1 MKKKGTR
8 LLALLLAAMMVLTA
22 CGGGGEPKQP
32 DTTDTP
38 PATTDGETPSTTP
51 ETPTTP
57 VTDNKGEP
65 IKDFVTY
72 QTATAEME
80 TLFTLYSESAGD
92 LDYLTNCIAGL
103 LEIDNRGK
111 FIPGIAKEWDTPD
124 EGKTWTFKLRDD
136 VVWVDVNGNEMAKCT
151 SKDWL
156 TSLEY
161 VLNWHKNSGRNSSMP
176 RMMIAGA
183 EEYFKTVEAMDEAEA
198 LELNCDSDLFKNTV
212 GIEAPDDYTL
222 VYHCVSNMLY
232 FDSLAVSAALMPLS
246 QGQLDAVGVGSEM
259 NSIENTDLWYNGPYI
274 MTEYI
279 QNNSKTFT
287 RNESYYDKDCTLFDT
302 VTVLMVDDVLMGQQ
316 LFMNGEVD
324 IAPLSE
330 SNLRTI
336 YGDPNNEWY
345 EHLVEGRPSKY
356 SYQAHFNFH
365 KKLDDG
371 SEDDNWNNAIANT
384 AFRQSIYYG
393 MDLTNYWARTNF
405 IHPEKCENVA
415 YTMKGLLYFSDGT
428 DYVEHVWEKIGLPD
442 GRGRYD
448 ATKAQQLVEQAKQE
462 LEGKV
467 TFPVQLDH
475 WIAASNQNSLDQ
487 AVVLK
492 EIIEAIGGPEYIT
505 LNIRTY
511 ATSLQKEVTDFRLHC
526 WSFGNGWGADYADPE
541 NFLFQELYDD
551 AGALYSMN
559 TSFINEATDPQL
571 IEDYKTYTAM
581 VREAAGIY
589 DKDERYE
596 KFAEAEAFMLDKA
609 FVVPVLYQV
618 NWRLTKVNAYTQK
631 YAMFGMQNNM
641 WKNWETSTEP
651 YTTEQYT
658 QLEAAFNAGN

>member
-222 VYHCVSNMLY
+222 VYHCVSNML
-232 FDSLAVSAALMPLS
+232 
-246 QGQLDAVGVGSEM
+246 
-259 NSIENTDLWYNGPYI
+259 
-274 MTEYI
+274 
-279 QNNSKTFT
+279 
-287 RNESYYDKDCTLFDT
+287 
-302 VTVLMVDDVLMGQQ
+302 
-316 LFMNGEVD
+316 
-324 IAPLSE
+324 
-330 SNLRTI
+330 
-336 YGDPNNEWY
+336 
-345 EHLVEGRPSKY
+345 
-356 SYQAHFNFH
+356 
-365 KKLDDG
+365 
-371 SEDDNWNNAIANT
+371 
-384 AFRQSIYYG
+384 
-393 MDLTNYWARTNF
+393 
-405 IHPEKCENVA
+405 
-415 YTMKGLLYFSDGT
+415 
-428 DYVEHVWEKIGLPD
+428 
-442 GRGRYD
+442 
-448 ATKAQQLVEQAKQE
+448 
-462 LEGKV
+462 
-467 TFPVQLDH
+467 
-475 WIAASNQNSLDQ
+475 
-487 AVVLK
+487 
-492 EIIEAIGGPEYIT
+492 
-505 LNIRTY
+505 
-511 ATSLQKEVTDFRLHC
+511 
-526 WSFGNGWGADYADPE
+526 
-541 NFLFQELYDD
+541 
-551 AGALYSMN
+551 
-559 TSFINEATDPQL
+559 
-571 IEDYKTYTAM
+571 
-581 VREAAGIY
+581 
-589 DKDERYE
+589 
-596 KFAEAEAFMLDKA
+596 
-609 FVVPVLYQV
+609 
-618 NWRLTKVNAYTQK
+618 
-631 YAMFGMQNNM
+631 
-641 WKNWETSTEP
+641 
-651 YTTEQYT
+651 
-658 QLEAAFNAGN
+658 